1 MTRRMPFAPGH
12 AISNRGRVIFP
23 IAAAA
28 AWFARGS
35 VVPAAAQD
43 PAALI
48 TQAAE
53 TMSGLTSFHFE
64 LTSIN
69 GKTSFVEGIDLD
81 EVAGDVLRPMSFR
94 ADATIGMTLASLK
107 ITIVSIDGHT
117 WMTDP
122 FSSDGSFTD
131 LGQAD
136 FGALDPTILIN
147 PDRLILPAINT
158 VQNPAIVGTEAIGD
172 VDTTRVDGTVD
183 IAAALDLGANVA
195 LSGTPPPLPATEETP
210 FEFPDSMPFS
220 AWIDSEN
227 RVVRVEITGP
237 VLQNED
243 KDIVRRVD
251 FSAFDEAIDIQ
262 PPA

>member
-1 MTRRMPFAPGH
+1 MLNRFAGARDY
-12 AISNRGRVIFP
+12 AISNRARLTLP

-28 AWFARGS
+28 AWFARGT
-35 VVPAAAQD
+35 VLPARAQD

-48 TQAAE
+48 SQAAQ
-53 TMSGLTSFHFE
+53 TMAALTSFHFT

-69 GKTSFVEGIDLD
+69 GKTTFVEGIDLD
-81 EVAGDVLRPMSFR
+81 EVSGDVVRPLSFR

-107 ITIVSIDGHT
+107 ITIISINGHT

-147 PDRLILPAINT
+147 PDRLILPAIGT
-158 VQNPAIVGTEAIGD
+158 VQNPTIAGTEKIND
-172 VDTTRVDGTVD
+172 IDTTRVDGTVD
-183 IAAALDLGANVA
+183 IAAALAIT
-195 LSGTPPPLPATEETP
+195 GTPVPQPTEEGAAIQ
-210 FEFPDSMPFS
+210 FPDSMPFS
-220 AWIDSEN
+220 AWIDGGN
-227 RVVRVEITGP
+227 QVQRVEITGP
-237 VLQNED
+237 VLPNED
-243 KDIVRRVD
+243 AKIVRRVD
-251 FSAFDEAIDIQ
+251 FSAFNEPIDIQ

>member
-1 MTRRMPFAPGH
+1 MTDYSPITRGGS
-12 AISNRGRVIFP
+12 ISNRARVVAP
-23 IAAAA
+23 LAAAT
-28 AWFARGS
+28 AWLARGS
-35 VVPAAAQD
+35 VLPARAQDAQD

-48 TQAAE
+48 AQAAQS
-53 TMSGLTSFHFE
+53 MAALSSFHFD
-64 LTSIN
+64 LTSLN

-81 EVAGDVLRPMSFR
+81 EVSGDVLRPMSFR
-94 ADATIGMTLASLK
+94 ADATIGMTLASIK

-158 VQNPAIVGTEAIGD
+158 VQNPTIAGNETIDD

-183 IAAALDLGANVA
+183 IGAALAVV
-195 LSGTPPPLPATEETP
+195 GTPVPQDPNAPMQFA
-210 FEFPDSMPFS
+210 FPDSMPFS
-220 AWIDSEN
+220 AWIDGET

-243 KDIVRRVD
+243 NNIVRRVD
-251 FSAFDEAIDIQ
+251 FSAFDEPIDIQ